1 MVINRTRPGENP
13 ADDDMEPVSFR
24 YYKVE
29 IPSRKQIMEED
40 LTETE

>member
-1 MVINRTRPGENP
+1 MVNWRTRLGEDEN
-13 ADDDMEPVSFR
+13 DLNMEPVVFR